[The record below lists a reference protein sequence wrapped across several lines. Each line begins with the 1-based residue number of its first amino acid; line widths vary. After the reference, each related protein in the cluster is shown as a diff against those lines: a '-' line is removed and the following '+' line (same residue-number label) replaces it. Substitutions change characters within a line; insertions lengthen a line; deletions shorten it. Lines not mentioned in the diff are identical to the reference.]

1 MVVRILTMK
10 GMKMSDTIN
19 KTRLVELN
27 RAHYAKAIV
36 EFVKESNRAPLFNS
50 VKLEISIGW

>member
-1 MVVRILTMK
+1 MK